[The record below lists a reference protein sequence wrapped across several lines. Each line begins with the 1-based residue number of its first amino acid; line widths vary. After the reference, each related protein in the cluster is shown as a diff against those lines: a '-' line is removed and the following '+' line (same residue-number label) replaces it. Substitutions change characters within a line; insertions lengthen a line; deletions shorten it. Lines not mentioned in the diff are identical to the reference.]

1 MGVVE
6 HVAINI
12 EYKWCKPCRIN
23 ELEKICIKSGNQK
36 IDNIIQTM
44 QLEIGDY
51 CDQIFE
57 WIPYNQFVNIKEIR
71 RDDFIKSYSIKGYSG
86 KTVKIY
92 GISQDPNTKN
102 YIMVLEDGYCENC
115 GDQYIVLSDKWCRS
129 CQINN
134 LKEKFGNWTSENEK
148 IDNFIQEMQLSIN
161 RYGDIVFEWVPYD
174 QFDKINDIESS
185 DFGNLH
191 LALWMDGPLH
201 YNRVRK
207 KYIRIND
214 KRVTLKCLHD
224 SRNSIDEFL
233 NEAKSY
239 SIKYFDNILT
249 IYGIS
254 QNPNTKD
261 YILVLQDGY
270 CEKCGEVY
278 TDLCY
283 NWCKPCQ
290 INDLKEDFKN
300 WTSENE
306 KIDKFIQE
314 MQLRI
319 NEYNSIVVKWIP
331 YNQFDNIKEIGTGGF
346 ATVYSAKWRDSNIMI
361 ALKYLHNS
369 QNITNEFLNEAKSY
383 SIKECSDN
391 ILPIYGISQNPDT
404 RNYIIVLKYI
414 GGGNLGEHIKKVY
427 HWPGKLQLLVSIING
442 LKIIH
447 KNQKVHR
454 DLHIGNILCN
464 GGYSACISDMGL
476 CGEVDNID
484 KTKIYGVM
492 PYVAPEVLR
501 GCIYT
506 HAADIY
512 SFGMIM
518 YFMTTKRQPFAN
530 YSHDQYLALSIC
542 NGFRPEIN
550 EQEVPKC
557 YNELMK
563 KCWDPNPKN
572 RPNAVEVE
580 ERANPKNIQLTI
592 HPEAYYTSR
601 LLNPYT
607 KDLLKW
613 DNNSTLIDFTKSSND
628 YSAEQ

>member
-270 CEKCGEVY
+270 CEKC
-278 TDLCY
+278 
-283 NWCKPCQ
+283 
-290 INDLKEDFKN
+290 
-300 WTSENE
+300 
-306 KIDKFIQE
+306 
-314 MQLRI
+314 
-319 NEYNSIVVKWIP
+319 
-331 YNQFDNIKEIGTGGF
+331 EIGTGGF

-572 RPNAVEVE
+572 RPNAVESE
-580 ERANPKNIQLTI
+580 EYRRANPKNIQLTI